1 MKNKYQKIVLLL
13 LIGLVISCKSD
24 KKESDKKE
32 SEKQNEK
39 IEVVEEKTSELL
51 ENFGLKVEMDFE
63 TDTKGVFQIKFR
75 NPNTEI
81 KPLIKY
87 HSVKETEVNTRQVIS
102 GEYDLQA
109 NDFPLYVQLIM
120 GGDEN
125 QKIKLNEI
133 KLITDEIIIKVN
145 KDNFKDFISVTKY
158 VNFDDNNGVISS
170 KKVGNVHVPV
180 IMLNKRALDSLSM

>member
-13 LIGLVISCKSD
+13 LINLIISCKSD
-24 KKESDKKE
+24 KKEP
-32 SEKQNEK
+32 EKQKEK
-39 IEVVEEKTSELL
+39 TEVVIEKPELL
-51 ENFGLKVEMDFE
+51 ENFSLKVEMDFE
-63 TDTKGVFQIKFR
+63 TDTKGIFQIKFR

-87 HSVKETEVNTRQVIS
+87 HSVKEADINTRQVIS

-125 QKIKLNEI
+125 HKIKLNEI

-158 VNFDDNNGVISS
+158 VSFDDINGVISS
-170 KKVGNVHVPV
+170 KKVDNVHLPV